1 MAVYL
6 DTEITY
12 RLGKHEDIQQL
23 FEITYAEGWA
33 VSYKLVESFFLS
45 CPQAFFAADDGNR
58 TIGRAKSS
66 RLRYIWLS
74 NLIHEEFLIFSHK
87 IVWY

>member
-1 MAVYL
+1 MASFL
-6 DTEITY
+6 DTDITY

-45 CPQAFFAADDGNR
+45 CPQAFFAADDGKR
-58 TIGRAKSS
+58 SIGIATSS
-66 RLRYIWLS
+66 PFRYI
-74 NLIHEEFLIFSHK
+74 
-87 IVWY
+87 